1 MTANRRSAFCAE
13 RSYMEKKNKIEK
25 YPIIRYLS
33 YLVIVSILLTSVSL
47 ARYTGAS
54 SGDIGAT
61 LSRFV
66 CSYQISD
73 ASSLVFSNTDFWL
86 KVEGEEPSATNTART
101 VRLDIANYVKGE
113 SADVD
118 RISSVD
124 LQSTL
129 RFYAP
134 AEFTGNLAVQV
145 LSADAGSGAYTAITP
160 QYVLKDLIY
169 SSDGTFASGERIVKT
184 ADSEDYADRTDG
196 LTGEEIAGLEQ
207 ELSVT
212 GGFTDTPDGHGHEGI
227 ICAEE
232 VSENGNGVVISITSA
247 MQTAHYSV
255 GFMRSNANS
264 GSAEVGGG
272 ISEGTLELPLFIDC
286 EREMPFYTLDIT
298 LPEMYFNAGL
308 SERKSFVLC
317 LTTVLR
323 TDSEDFKVVWGENT
337 SGAIGGAAESW
348 DDLLKTPAAGETYT
362 LNGAKVTGYHFERKL
377 PVFKFS
383 DADGTLIDTDEETTV
398 RITKEYDG
406 EGGATLSYEHV
417 APLTEVEGS
426 SSVEHPIAEF
436 YRYSGNEMMLESA
449 DYDSVSGVNGWQS
462 GSYAAA
468 DALYGLCS
476 NGGKS
481 GYIFFGNL
489 SDDPYYETY
498 AQQCDQGD
506 RIYKLADALSK
517 GYSSKLNVIFA
528 QASESP
534 KSQGGVV

>member
-1 MTANRRSAFCAE
+1 
-13 RSYMEKKNKIEK
+13 MEKKSKIEK

-33 YLVIVSILLTSVSL
+33 YLVVVSILLMSVSL

-101 VRLDIANYVKGE
+101 VRFDIANYVKGA
-113 SADVD
+113 SGKVD
-118 RISSVD
+118 RISGVD

-160 QYVLKDLIY
+160 QYVLRDLIY
-169 SSDGTFASGERIVKT
+169 SSDGAFAAGARTINT
-184 ADSEDYADRTDG
+184 ANSENYADRTDG
-196 LTGEEIAGLEQ
+196 LTGDEIAGLEQ

-212 GGFTDTPDGHGHEGI
+212 GGFTDIPDGHGHEGMI
-227 ICAEE
+227 RAEE
-232 VSENGNGVVISITSA
+232 KLENGTGSTVITITSA
-247 MQTAHYSV
+247 MQTARYSV

-272 ISEGTLELPLFIDC
+272 NSEGTLELPLFIDC

-308 SERKSFVLC
+308 SESKSFVLC
-317 LTTVLR
+317 LTTISR

-348 DDLLKTPAAGETYT
+348 DDLLKTPKAGETYT
-362 LNGAKVTGYHFERKL
+362 LNGAKVIGYHFERKL
-377 PVFKFS
+377 PVFMLS
-383 DADGTLIDTDEETTV
+383 DGTLINTNEETTV

-406 EGGATLSYEHV
+406 EGGAKLVYEHV

-436 YRYSGNEMMLESA
+436 YNYVNGAMTSVESVN
-449 DYDSVSGVNGWQS
+449 YGSVTGVNGWQS

-476 NGGKS
+476 NDGKS

-489 SDDPYYETY
+489 SDDPYYETC
-498 AQQCDQGD
+498 AQQRDQGD

-534 KSQGGVV
+534 KSQGGAV

>member
-1 MTANRRSAFCAE
+1 
-13 RSYMEKKNKIEK
+13 MEKKSKIEK

-33 YLVIVSILLTSVSL
+33 YLVVVGILLTSVSL

-101 VRLDIANYVKGE
+101 VRFDIANYVKGE

-145 LSADAGSGAYTAITP
+145 LSADAGSGTYTAITP
-160 QYVLKDLIY
+160 QYVLRDLIY

-212 GGFTDTPDGHGHEGI
+212 GGFTDIPDGHGHEGMI
-227 ICAEE
+227 RADA
-232 VSENGNGVVISITSA
+232 ENGTAISITSA
-247 MQTAHYSV
+247 MQTARYSV

-308 SERKSFVLC
+308 SESKSFVLC
-317 LTTVLR
+317 LTTISR

-337 SGAIGGAAESW
+337 AAGENPIGGDAESW
-348 DDLLKTPAAGETYT
+348 DNLLTTPAVGEEYT
-362 LNGAKVTGYHFERKL
+362 LNGAKVIGYHFERKL

-383 DADGTLIDTDEETTV
+383 DADGVLINTNEETTV

-406 EGGATLSYEHV
+406 EGGATLAYEHV

-436 YRYSGNEMMLESA
+436 YRYSGNEMKPESV
-449 DYDSVSGVNGWQS
+449 DYRSVSGVNGWQS

-476 NGGKS
+476 NDGKS

-498 AQQCDQGD
+498 AQQHDQGD
-506 RIYKLADALSK
+506 RIYKLTDALSK

-534 KSQGGVV
+534 KDRGGAV

>member
-1 MTANRRSAFCAE
+1 
-13 RSYMEKKNKIEK
+13 MEKKSKIEK

-33 YLVIVSILLTSVSL
+33 YLVVVSILLMSVSL

-86 KVEGEEPSATNTART
+86 KMEGEEPSATNTART
-101 VRLDIANYVKGE
+101 VRFDIANYVKGE
-113 SADVD
+113 SGKVD

-160 QYVLKDLIY
+160 QYVLRDLIY

-212 GGFTDTPDGHGHEGI
+212 GGFTDIPDGHGHEGMI
-227 ICAEE
+227 RADA
-232 VSENGNGVVISITSA
+232 ENGTAISITSA
-247 MQTAHYSV
+247 MQTARYSV

-308 SERKSFVLC
+308 SESKSFVLC
-317 LTTVLR
+317 LTTISR

-337 SGAIGGAAESW
+337 AAGENPIGGDAESW
-348 DDLLKTPAAGETYT
+348 DNLLTTPAVGEEYT
-362 LNGAKVTGYHFERKL
+362 LNGAKVIGYHFERKL

-383 DADGTLIDTDEETTV
+383 DADGVLINTNEETTV

-406 EGGATLSYEHV
+406 EGGATLAYEHV

-436 YRYSGNEMMLESA
+436 YRYSGNEMKPESV
-449 DYDSVSGVNGWQS
+449 DYRSVSGVNGWQS

-476 NGGKS
+476 NDGKS

-498 AQQCDQGD
+498 AQQHDQGD
-506 RIYKLADALSK
+506 RIYKLTDALSK

-534 KSQGGVV
+534 KDRGGAV

>member
-1 MTANRRSAFCAE
+1 
-13 RSYMEKKNKIEK
+13 MEKKSKIEK

-33 YLVIVSILLTSVSL
+33 YLVVVSILLTSVSL

-101 VRLDIANYVKGE
+101 VRFDIANYVKGE

-145 LSADAGSGAYTAITP
+145 LSADAGSGTYTAITP
-160 QYVLKDLIY
+160 QYVLRDLIY
-169 SSDGTFASGERIVKT
+169 ASDGAFAAGARTINT
-184 ADSEDYADRTDG
+184 ANSENYADRTDG
-196 LTGEEIAGLEQ
+196 LTGDEIAGLEQ

-212 GGFTDTPDGHGHEGI
+212 GGFTGEAYDHEGTI
-227 ICAEE
+227 RAEE
-232 VSENGNGVVISITSA
+232 VSENGNGAVISITSA

-286 EREMPFYTLDIT
+286 ESEMPFYTLDIT
-298 LPEMYFNAGL
+298 LPEMYFDAGL
-308 SERKSFVLC
+308 SQSKSFVLC
-317 LTTVLR
+317 LTTVSR

-337 SGAIGGAAESW
+337 SGAIGGDAENW
-348 DDLLKTPAAGETYT
+348 DDLLTTPAAGEKYT

-377 PVFKFS
+377 PVFMLS
-383 DADGTLIDTDEETTV
+383 DADGALIDTNEETTV

-406 EGGATLSYEHV
+406 EGGAKLAYEHV
-417 APLTEVEGS
+417 APLTEAEGS

-436 YRYSGNEMMLESA
+436 YGYSGNEMMLESVDYGSVA
-449 DYDSVSGVNGWQS
+449 DVNGWQS
-462 GSYAAA
+462 GNYAAA

-476 NGGKS
+476 NDGKS

-498 AQQCDQGD
+498 AQQRDQGD

-528 QASESP
+528 QTSESP

>member
-1 MTANRRSAFCAE
+1 
-13 RSYMEKKNKIEK
+13 MEKKSKIEK

-33 YLVIVSILLTSVSL
+33 YLVVVSILLMSVSL

-101 VRLDIANYVKGE
+101 VRFDIANHVKNASGK
-113 SADVD
+113 VD
-118 RISSVD
+118 RISGVD

-160 QYVLKDLIY
+160 QYVLRDLIY

-212 GGFTDTPDGHGHEGI
+212 GGFTDIPDGHGHEGMI
-227 ICAEE
+227 RADA
-232 VSENGNGVVISITSA
+232 ENGTAISITSA
-247 MQTAHYSV
+247 MQTARYSV

-272 ISEGTLELPLFIDC
+272 NSEGTLELPLFIDC

-298 LPEMYFNAGL
+298 LPEMYFDAGL
-308 SERKSFVLC
+308 SQSKSFVLC
-317 LTTVLR
+317 LTTVSR

-348 DDLLKTPAAGETYT
+348 DDLLKTPKAGETYT
-362 LNGAKVTGYHFERKL
+362 LNGAKVIGYHFERKL

-383 DADGTLIDTDEETTV
+383 DAGGGLINTNEETTV

-406 EGGATLSYEHV
+406 EGGATLAYEHV

-436 YRYSGNEMMLESA
+436 YNYVNGAMTSVESVN
-449 DYDSVSGVNGWQS
+449 YGSVTGVNGWQS
-462 GSYAAA
+462 GSYA
-468 DALYGLCS
+468 LYGLCS
-476 NGGKS
+476 NDGKS

-489 SDDPYYETY
+489 SDDPYYETC
-498 AQQCDQGD
+498 AQQRDQGD

-534 KSQGGVV
+534 KDRGGAV

>member
-1 MTANRRSAFCAE
+1 
-13 RSYMEKKNKIEK
+13 MEKKSKIEK

-33 YLVIVSILLTSVSL
+33 YLVVVSILLTSVSL

-86 KVEGEEPSATNTART
+86 KMEGEEPSATNTART
-101 VRLDIANYVKGE
+101 VRFDIANYVKGE
-113 SADVD
+113 SGKVD

-160 QYVLKDLIY
+160 QYVLRDLIY

-196 LTGEEIAGLEQ
+196 LTGDEIAGLEQ

-212 GGFTDTPDGHGHEGI
+212 GGFTDIPDGHGHEGMI
-227 ICAEE
+227 RAEE
-232 VSENGNGVVISITSA
+232 KLENGTGSTVITITSA
-247 MQTAHYSV
+247 MQTARYSV

-272 ISEGTLELPLFIDC
+272 TSEGTLELPLFIDC

-308 SERKSFVLC
+308 SESKSFVLC
-317 LTTVLR
+317 LTTVSR

-337 SGAIGGAAESW
+337 AAGENPIGGDAANW
-348 DDLLKTPAAGETYT
+348 DNLLKTPAADKEYT
-362 LNGAKVTGYHFERKL
+362 LNGAKVIGYHFERKL

-383 DADGTLIDTDEETTV
+383 DADGTLIDTNEETTV

-406 EGGATLSYEHV
+406 EGGATLAYEHV

-436 YRYSGNEMMLESA
+436 YNYVNGAMTSVESVN
-449 DYDSVSGVNGWQS
+449 YGSVTGVNGWQS
-462 GSYAAA
+462 GSYA
-468 DALYGLCS
+468 LYGLCS
-476 NGGKS
+476 NDGKS

-498 AQQCDQGD
+498 AQQHDQGD
-506 RIYKLADALSK
+506 RIYKLTDALSK

-534 KSQGGVV
+534 KDRGGAV